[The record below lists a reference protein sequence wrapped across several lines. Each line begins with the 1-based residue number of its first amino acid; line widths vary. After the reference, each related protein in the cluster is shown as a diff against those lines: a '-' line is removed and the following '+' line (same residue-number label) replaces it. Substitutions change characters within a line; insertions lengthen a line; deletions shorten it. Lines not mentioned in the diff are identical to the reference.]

1 MPQSM
6 DRSSIID
13 GLDKAEHGNP
23 CTCYDRFMRAL
34 VLVSMLVVALP
45 AQQRPLPDFD
55 TFAAEVK
62 KRLATDEERQ
72 SGYVFTE
79 RRRERKVN
87 AEGRVTSE
95 SVKVY
100 EVYPGLPGEDRYRRL
115 IEEDGRAIPPA
126 KLAKEDVERRKQ
138 AEEYVRRQAVAS
150 ERQKDARKQEKAYER
165 YSAAIDDIFRVY
177 DIQMVRREPV
187 DGIDTILATLTPK
200 RDAKPRT
207 ADGKVM
213 RHFKAR
219 AWISE
224 SDHELARV
232 EIEAIDDLSFG
243 LGLLARVHKGT
254 VATYQRRKVDGT
266 TWLPAEVT
274 WTGSGRV
281 LLLRRLRLQGVS
293 EFSNYRR
300 YTVDTTTTIATSPS
314 SREPAAATA
323 PNP

>member
-1 MPQSM
+1 
-6 DRSSIID
+6 
-13 GLDKAEHGNP
+13 
-23 CTCYDRFMRAL
+23 MRAL

-45 AQQRPLPDFD
+45 AQERPLPDFD

-115 IEEDGRAIPPA
+115 VEENSQAIPPA
-126 KLAKEDVERRKQ
+126 KLARVDVERRKQ
-138 AEEYVRRQAVAS
+138 AEEYARRQTVPS
-150 ERQKDARKQEKAYER
+150 ERQKDAQKQAKAYER

-177 DIQMVRREPV
+177 DIRMVRREPV
-187 DGIDTILATLTPK
+187 EGIDTILATLTPK
-200 RDAKPRT
+200 PAARPRT
-207 ADGKVM
+207 PDGKVM
-213 RHFKAR
+213 QKFKAR

-254 VATYQRRKVDGT
+254 VATYQRRKVDGA

-274 WTGSGRV
+274 WTASGRV

-300 YTVDTTTTIATSPS
+300 YTVDTTTTIT
-314 SREPAAATA
+314 
-323 PNP
+323 NP